1 MLNGVIGVQKLR
13 RSGHHHSH
21 SHTHSHSHGH
31 PHLHLPGH
39 SHSHSR
45 PHSDHQEA
53 INQRTMSSGEQ
64 QHTMSG
70 GGSDANT
77 HDGTTLRNDYE
88 YASRHT
94 THIWAEGTGHAAVVN
109 AEQHRRLAQASSVAA
124 AAEAASGGQ
133 GLARPENYK
142 ASEGSGKF
150 GGASAPCL
158 DLCRWVCGGTGSWQ
172 AGRIWLAAGTCSASQ
187 EVLVP
192 LAALMLT
199 LSVTP

>member
-21 SHTHSHSHGH
+21 SHSHVHGH

-39 SHSHSR
+39 SHGHSR

-53 INQRTMSSGEQ
+53 IDRHSMRSSG
-64 QHTMSG
+64 S
-70 GGSDANT
+70 GSDAST
-77 HDGTTLRNDYE
+77 HDRTTHRNDYE

-94 THIWAEGTGHAAVVN
+94 THIWAQGAGYAGVLN
-109 AEQHRRLAQASSVAA
+109 AEQRRRLAQASPVAA

-142 ASEGSGKF
+142 ASEGSGNF

-158 DLCRWVCGGTGSWQ
+158 DLCLWVCGGARS
-172 AGRIWLAAGTCSASQ
+172 
-187 EVLVP
+187 
-192 LAALMLT
+192 
-199 LSVTP
+199 